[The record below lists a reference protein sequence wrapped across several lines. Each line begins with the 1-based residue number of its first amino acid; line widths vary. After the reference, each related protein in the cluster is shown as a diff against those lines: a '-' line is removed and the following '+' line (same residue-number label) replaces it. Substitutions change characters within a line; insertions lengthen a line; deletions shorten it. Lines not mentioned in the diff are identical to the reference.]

1 MNQSDP
7 RRDRQRPRRPQPK
20 QRSLFLPL
28 FLLGIFLFLVA
39 GLAFFAFFVM
49 SFRTQRPVKVAAK
62 SVLKLQVSG
71 VIPEFVPA
79 NPVNVLLDRRPIVFL
94 DYLHMVNTA
103 RRDDRIEGIFL
114 EIGPS
119 SLSWAQMEELR
130 VALDKFRES
139 GKWVISFGE
148 IWQEQEYFLASVA
161 NQAFMAPEG
170 ILLLDGLMSRVTFY
184 ADIFKKYGIRVHV
197 EAIGEYKSYG
207 DAYTRTEMSEPH
219 REATL
224 ALLSSIENRLIES
237 VTASRDLDAGVMPD
251 ALKSAIYETPKAVD
265 LGLLDGV
272 AYADEIL
279 GKMAEKLGLEQ
290 KSSVRLINGSSY
302 LVSRPDFGQGG
313 PDKIALIY
321 AIGTIQSGSASQGLF
336 GGNVIASDSFIRT
349 LKATRED
356 PRVKAIVLRIDSP
369 GGSSLAS
376 DVMWREIKRTRE
388 MGIPVVASM
397 GGVAASGGYYM
408 AMACDK
414 IVAEPTTI
422 TGSIGVVS
430 MRVDFEDFY
439 EEFLLHVDVV
449 KTAPSADF
457 FDPHRGLT
465 ESEIQSFHQRALAS
479 YRGFVQ
485 KAADSRG
492 MAYEDMELRARGRV
506 WSGLDAQGN
515 NLIDRLGG
523 LNEAIELAALQAKLH
538 DYGVV
543 RYPKDEDFWTLIR
556 NGQFTQVKSKRL
568 ALETVS
574 DLLPE
579 EIKSILNI
587 NRSQGN
593 LPAQLLALLPYR
605 IEIR

>member
-7 RRDRQRPRRPQPK
+7 RNSHQRPRRPKPK

-39 GLAFFAFFVM
+39 GLAFIAFFMM

-62 SVLKLQVSG
+62 SVLRLQVSG
-71 VIPEFVPA
+71 LIPEFVPA
-79 NPVNVLLDRRPIVFL
+79 NPVNVLLDKRPIVFL

-114 EIGPS
+114 EVGPS
-119 SLSWAQMEELR
+119 SLSWAQTEELR
-130 VALDKFRES
+130 IALGKFKQS
-139 GKWVISFGE
+139 GKWVVSFGE

-161 NQAFMAPEG
+161 DDVFMAPEG
-170 ILLLDGLMSRVTFY
+170 ILLLDGLMSRTTFY
-184 ADIFKKYGIRVHV
+184 ADIFEKYGIRVHV
-197 EAIGEYKSYG
+197 EAIGEYKSFA

-224 ALLSSIENRLIES
+224 ALLSSIETQMVDSVAES
-237 VTASRDLDAGVMPD
+237 RGLEKTVVTG
-251 ALKSAIYETPKAVD
+251 ALEEAVYETAKAQE

-272 AYADEIL
+272 AYLDQIQE
-279 GKMAEKLGLEQ
+279 KMSEKLGLGEH
-290 KSSVRLINGSSY
+290 SARIIDGGSY
-302 LVSRPDFGQGG
+302 LVSRPEFGQGG

-321 AIGTIQSGSASQGLF
+321 AIGTIQSGNATQGFF
-336 GGNVIASDSFIRT
+336 GGNVISSDAFIQT
-349 LKATRED
+349 LKDARKN

-388 MGIPVVASM
+388 MGIPVIASM

-414 IVAEPTTI
+414 IVAEATTI

-430 MRVDFEDFY
+430 MRVDFEEFY
-439 EEFLLHVDVV
+439 KEFLLHVDVV

-465 ESEIQSFHQRALAS
+465 ESEIKSFHERALSS
-479 YRGFVQ
+479 YRGFVS
-485 KAADSRG
+485 KAAESRG
-492 MAYEDMELRARGRV
+492 MEYEDMERIARGRV
-506 WSGLDAQGN
+506 WSGFEAQG
-515 NLIDRLGG
+515 LGLVDQQGG
-523 LNEAIELAALQAKLH
+523 LNDALQLAALEVKL
-538 DYGVV
+538 DNYGIV

-556 NGQFTQVKSKRL
+556 NGEFVQAKSKRM
-568 ALETVS
+568 AVETVS
-574 DLLPE
+574 ELLPDE
-579 EIKSILNI
+579 LKSILNI
-587 NRSQGN
+587 SRAQAS